1 MLKFN
6 EKEYLDKL
14 HACWLGKNIGGTIG
28 APYEFAKEFLDVK
41 GFSSPSGEPLPND
54 DLDLQLVW
62 LCAMERVRP
71 AQFSTNSLAERWMD
85 WLPPHWNEYGI
96 CKANLRQGLLPPM
109 SGEVNNKKWKT
120 SNGAWIR
127 SEIWAAMAPGVM
139 DVAAKYATMDGMV
152 DHGTSEGTCAEIFTA
167 AMQSY
172 AYVESDLRKIIAEAL
187 KKIPEDSKVAQTVN
201 LVIDCFDKGIPYRQT
216 RDMVLEFN
224 KELGW
229 FQAPGNIGFVAIGL
243 LYGEG
248 DFKKSV
254 LYAVNCG
261 DDTDCTAGTVGATL
275 GIMHGTS
282 IIPEDWKEYVGDR
295 IITMSISGMYY
306 HAIPKTCT
314 ELSER
319 VHALVPEMMVAN
331 RVPFEF
337 TDGATDFPIEELEN
351 WNKMTSA
358 DYLNFSPYS
367 YLIDRYEQLSVRVEL
382 DEEPHV
388 QPGDVRNVK
397 LSVISRPAGGFTV
410 TRRLHLKLLLPE
422 GWTVEQYPKNLLLE
436 YPQPKSGKIP
446 GIAVAEFNVTVGE
459 KTEAINRL
467 YAELTSDTIPGPVM
481 APIIFLG

>member
-1 MLKFN
+1 MLQLN

-14 HACWLGKNIGGTIG
+14 HACWIGKNIGGTIG
-28 APYEFAKEFLDVK
+28 GPYENAREFLDVQ

-62 LCAMERVRP
+62 LCAMEKVRP
-71 AQFSTNSLAERWMD
+71 DYFSTNTLAEYWLD
-85 WLPPHWNEYGI
+85 WLPPYWNEYGI
-96 CKANLRQGLLPPM
+96 CKANLQQGLLPPM

-139 DVAAKYATMDGMV
+139 DVAAKYATMDAMV

-172 AYVESDLRKIIAEAL
+172 AYIESDLRKIIALAL
-187 KKIPEDSKVAQTVN
+187 KKIPEDSMVAKTVN
-201 LVIDCFDKGIPYRQT
+201 LVVDCYDKGIPYRQT

-224 KELGW
+224 KDLGW
-229 FQAPGNIGFVAIGL
+229 FQAPGNIGFVVIGL

-306 HAIPKTCT
+306 GAIPKSCT

-319 VHALVPEMMVAN
+319 VHALVPEVMRAN
-331 RVPFEF
+331 KVQFAF
-337 TDGATDFPIEELEN
+337 TDETTDYPTEDLEK
-351 WNKMTSA
+351 WNRLTSV
-358 DYLNFSPYS
+358 DYLNCSPYS
-367 YLIDRYEQLSVRVEL
+367 YLIDHYLQMAVRVEL
-382 DEEPHV
+382 DEEPNV
-388 QPGDVRNVK
+388 KPGDARKVK
-397 LSVISRPAGGFTV
+397 LSVISRPGFSI
-410 TRRLHLKLLLPE
+410 TRRVHLKLLLPE

-436 YPQPKSGKIP
+436 YPQPKTGKIP

-459 KTEAINRL
+459 KTEAVNRL
-467 YAELTSDTIPGPVM
+467 YAELTCDTIPYPVM
-481 APIIFLG
+481 VPIIFLG